1 MAKSKRKGKSKQKKV
16 AIKPVVAQNAE
27 NAEVEVVEQNP
38 QPEVATPADPYE
50 GLTEKQIAKLKA
62 KEEKEKA
69 KQQREFEKE
78 KAKKLKKEQDE
89 KSGKVPLGRRI
100 KETGSELKKVS
111 WPSFKEV
118 VKKTGVVMAVVIF
131 FAVALVAFDW
141 LLSLLYNLFI
151 GGLGK

>member
-1 MAKSKRKGKSKQKKV
+1 MAKSKRKGKSKQKKP
-16 AIKPVVAQNAE
+16 ATKPVVAAQN
-27 NAEVEVVEQNP
+27 NADATATTQTLEQPKETVV
-38 QPEVATPADPYE
+38 DPYE

-62 KEEKEKA
+62 KEEKQ
-69 KQQREFEKE
+69 KQKEQRKFEKE

-89 KSGKVPLGRRI
+89 KNGKVSLGRRI

-118 VKKTGVVMAVVIF
+118 CKKTGVVIAVVLF

-151 GGLGK
+151 GGLGN